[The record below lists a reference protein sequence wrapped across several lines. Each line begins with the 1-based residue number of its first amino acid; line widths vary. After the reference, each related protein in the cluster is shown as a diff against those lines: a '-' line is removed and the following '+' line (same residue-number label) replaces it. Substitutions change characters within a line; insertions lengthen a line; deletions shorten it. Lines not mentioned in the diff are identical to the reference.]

1 MDISFSK
8 KLMTIASYIFST
20 MQIIAVFRRYNF
32 AFFCRVCGLV
42 QAICFL
48 GLLTPKLAAQEPD
61 KYALMIGIDEYDH
74 SEITKLDYP
83 ETDAKAVG
91 ALLKASGYHVDYL
104 LGNQATH
111 AAIRDYLGKCS
122 DRGSNKGVVVIG
134 VFGHG
139 IEFESSKKSYYLPF
153 DTRMKAVKDADG
165 RLLFT
170 AEGTPMVSPDAGRMI
185 SIDELLVALRESKAK
200 NRVLL
205 ADCCRDD
212 PNRAR
217 FRSFGSALKQNELP
231 KDAAVFFACSENER
245 AYEHKDWGHG
255 AFTKCILEQLS
266 MGKSLMGSLAEEVA
280 PAVEQL
286 TASKLN
292 PGEPGQNPRFLST
305 GARIDL
311 MLASQ
316 KIQPISSLQSQIDT
330 LRLLSLRFG
339 KRSREHAKAFADSLQ
354 SKAQNNDEYLFLCSY
369 LAKQEEKLKFCEE
382 LKKRFPMS
390 YFALV
395 CEHDYLYSLESSS
408 SFDKAK
414 YEACVAL
421 LDQLITMRP
430 YDEFTILALEETL
443 AWSKFANEA
452 SQSRCLDLLKNAVS
466 HRPNS
471 AFIQHALGNQLQDS
485 DLDTAILHLSKAIE
499 LDPAAPAYYNV
510 RGHAYLWKEQYD
522 NAIRDFEIA
531 LAIDPTYVNAAM
543 QKANCLVSKGMRK
556 EAKDFL
562 SSLRESDFE
571 SFDFVYIGGLMVM
584 IDEVEK
590 AEQYFQKAIKL
601 EPSNRDAFVE
611 LADVLSD
618 ENPTNFEN
626 LLRQAKENLS
636 ARDFASV
643 EIMVCAR
650 TGGLRKIHDLTKNG
664 TESLSSMS
672 VLLVK
677 AFRTSLG
684 DSKALQSILEDKKVP
699 AQSISKIIDE
709 FENAGTIT
717 VSVPVGQPGSVS
729 LLTST
734 GIREIASGTSSII
747 KVGLSFDAEFDASS
761 TKLPSYVPV
770 VCFFTG
776 DRTVLGEEKWQ
787 LAPLP
792 LGSASIEFATRV
804 SNGKKVWYVVE

>member
-1 MDISFSK
+1 
-8 KLMTIASYIFST
+8 
-20 MQIIAVFRRYNF
+20 
-32 AFFCRVCGLV
+32 
-42 QAICFL
+42 
-48 GLLTPKLAAQEPD
+48 
-61 KYALMIGIDEYDH
+61 
-74 SEITKLDYP
+74 
-83 ETDAKAVG
+83 
-91 ALLKASGYHVDYL
+91 
-104 LGNQATH
+104 
-111 AAIRDYLGKCS
+111 
-122 DRGSNKGVVVIG
+122 
-134 VFGHG
+134 
-139 IEFESSKKSYYLPF
+139 
-153 DTRMKAVKDADG
+153 
-165 RLLFT
+165 
-170 AEGTPMVSPDAGRMI
+170 
-185 SIDELLVALRESKAK
+185 
-200 NRVLL
+200 
-205 ADCCRDD
+205 
-212 PNRAR
+212 
-217 FRSFGSALKQNELP
+217 
-231 KDAAVFFACSENER
+231 
-245 AYEHKDWGHG
+245 
-255 AFTKCILEQLS
+255 
-266 MGKSLMGSLAEEVA
+266 
-280 PAVEQL
+280 
-286 TASKLN
+286 
-292 PGEPGQNPRFLST
+292 
-305 GARIDL
+305 
-311 MLASQ
+311 
-316 KIQPISSLQSQIDT
+316 
-330 LRLLSLRFG
+330 
-339 KRSREHAKAFADSLQ
+339 
-354 SKAQNNDEYLFLCSY
+354 
-369 LAKQEEKLKFCEE
+369 
-382 LKKRFPMS
+382 
-390 YFALV
+390 
-395 CEHDYLYSLESSS
+395 
-408 SFDKAK
+408 
-414 YEACVAL
+414 
-421 LDQLITMRP
+421 MRP

-787 LAPLP
+787 LAPQP
-792 LGSASIEFATRV
+792 LGSA
-804 SNGKKVWYVVE
+804 